1 MIHKNLITAERRP
14 NIAVIGNASVDALSE
29 KAKAANELGSLII
42 DRRWRLITGG
52 LGGVMH
58 EASKGARLSPSWK
71 DGDIIGVLP
80 GCDPSEANP
89 YIDVIIPTGM
99 DHLRNSIVSQSDA
112 IIVIGGGAGTLSEM
126 ALAWVYH
133 RLIIALP
140 YEGWGEKLSGKK
152 IDERIRYKDFPD
164 DCVWPANSPLE
175 AVDLVS
181 TLLPIYNKRHKTIKQ
196 REVDK

>member
-1 MIHKNLITAERRP
+1 MDYVSTEY
-14 NIAVIGNASVDALSE
+14 IAFVDDDDTL
-29 KAKAANELGSLII
+29 ANNYVETFYNEIN
-42 DRRWRLITGG
+42 
-52 LGGVMH
+52 
-58 EASKGARLSPSWK
+58 EYPF
-71 DGDIIGVLP
+71 
-80 GCDPSEANP
+80 
-89 YIDVIIPTGM
+89 IDVIIPTGM

-152 IDERIRYKDFPD
+152 IDERVRYKDFPD

-181 TLLPIYNKRHKTIKQ
+181 KLLPIYTRRHKTIKQ